1 MELDVQSI
9 LGDGGRI
16 AQRLERYESRPQQ
29 LEMAAAVEQAIAEES
44 HLIVEA
50 GTGVGKSFAYLVP
63 AILHATRG
71 QGEKKDDKQP
81 RKRIVISTH
90 TISLQEQLFHRD
102 LPFLNSVLP
111 VEFSS
116 VLVKGRS
123 NYISLRRMFG
133 AIERSDSLYAR
144 PDEMRQLEDVV
155 EWSKTTKDGSRSDLD
170 FRPLPSVWEEV
181 QSEHG
186 NCLGKHCD
194 FYNDCFYFQA
204 RRRVWNADI
213 LVVNHALFFSDLALR
228 RDGAAILPEYDIA
241 ILDEAHTI
249 EGVAGDHLG
258 ISASSGQVEYLDR
271 KSVV

>member
-9 LGDGGRI
+9 LGDSGRI

-29 LEMAAAVEQAIAEES
+29 LEMASAVEQAIAEES

-63 AILHATRG
+63 AILHATRD

-133 AIERSDSLYAR
+133 AIERSDSLYSR
-144 PDEMRQLEDVV
+144 PDEVGQLEDIV
-155 EWSKTTKDGSRSDLD
+155 EWSKSTKDGSRSDLD
-170 FRPLPSVWEEV
+170 FRPLPTVWEEV

-186 NCLGKHCD
+186 KIASVHKHFRID
-194 FYNDCFYFQA
+194 IQSRGQHHRFHKRQWEDVTVAA
-204 RRRVWNADI
+204 RRTRTSTSTQPSSAVNAKRTAI
-213 LVVNHALFFSDLALR
+213 ANHHVIKIYQQRYNSR
-228 RDGAAILPEYDIA
+228 RNR
-241 ILDEAHTI
+241 TR
-249 EGVAGDHLG
+249 
-258 ISASSGQVEYLDR
+258 ISRRRWSTE
-271 KSVV
+271 